1 MNRMSDSSSLA
12 RDLAK
17 GAIAGAVATLV
28 MSRVTSYLMQQQDPA
43 DRKQERK
50 ARRGRTAYGTAAE
63 RAVEVVGVS
72 LDPEQRERLATAV
85 HWGLGVG
92 LGALYGVLRTRMP
105 GPEWLHAVGAGTTFW
120 GLVDEGMSPA
130 LGLNPPPGDLPLES
144 HGRMLAGHLTYG
156 MVTDGTLR
164 LLDRVL

>member
-1 MNRMSDSSSLA
+1 MNESNGSSLG

-17 GAIAGAVATLV
+17 GVIAGAVATLV
-28 MSRVTSYLMQQQDPA
+28 MSRVTSYLMQQQDPE
-43 DRKQERK
+43 DRKEERS

-63 RAVEVVGVS
+63 RVVEVVGLE
-72 LDPEQRERLATAV
+72 LDAEQRERLATAV

-92 LGALYGVLRTRMP
+92 LGALYSVIRSRMP
-105 GPEWLHAVGAGTTFW
+105 GPEWLHGLGAGAAFW

-144 HGRMLAGHLTYG
+144 HGRLLAGHLTYG

-164 LLDRVL
+164 ILDRVL